1 MSLGS
6 DESFLL
12 ADEWSPY
19 NRRTLAEA
27 FPGTM
32 VFDLPGARCARVLV
46 RRVSRCLAH
55 LPLCLALAA
64 GGAWADDG
72 TDAAAPT
79 PAVGTVDAVTLG
91 PAAAPPLTEAIRLTE
106 LGKYFDLSEPPSQ
119 ALDKARDLSC
129 RAAALGHPEAVQ
141 RLGWIYFKGRGVA
154 ADEAVAA
161 TLFKWAGA
169 LGDTRAAGASR
180 AVGSHSE
187 VPAPCL
193 SRLGVTTLDALRARQ
208 RAAMPSARPTPSAV
222 IEQPVQFR
230 TTPAPAEQRRIVA
243 MVLQHARAFH
253 LDPRLVLAIVR
264 AESNFDAAALSP
276 KNAQGLM
283 QLIPDT
289 ARRFSVE
296 NAFDP
301 MENLKGGMAYVR
313 WLLAYYRGDVTLT
326 LAAYNA
332 GEGAVDRFRG
342 VPPYAETLSYVQ
354 RIRAFYP
361 FDRHPYETRALAAGE
376 RSWIVRDVATSGGAG
391 ATATTPSR

>member
-1 MSLGS
+1 MVS
-6 DESFLL
+6 DLTGT
-12 ADEWSPY
+12 
-19 NRRTLAEA
+19 RR
-27 FPGTM
+27 
-32 VFDLPGARCARVLV
+32 ARDRV
-46 RRVSRCLAH
+46 RRVPRCLARLPLC

-64 GGAWADDG
+64 GGAWAADGDDAPVVPPTVLSPQG
-72 TDAAAPT
+72 TAAPFVADTTDAGT
-79 PAVGTVDAVTLG
+79 PA
-91 PAAAPPLTEAIRLTE
+91 PAPSPASTAAPPLSEAVRLTE

-119 ALDKARDLSC
+119 DLDKARDLYC

-154 ADEAVAA
+154 ADEAIAA

-169 LGDTRAAGASR
+169 LGDSRAAGASR
-180 AVGSHSE
+180 AVGSPSE
-187 VPAPCL
+187 MPAPCL

-208 RAAMPSARPTPSAV
+208 RAATPAARPAPS
-222 IEQPVQFR
+222 
-230 TTPAPAEQRRIVA
+230 AEQRRIVG

-361 FDRHPYETRALAAGE
+361 FDRHPYDSRALAAGE
-376 RSWIVRDVATSGGAG
+376 RSWIVNDVAASSGAG
-391 ATATTPSR
+391 ATVTTRSR

>member
-1 MSLGS
+1 MVS
-6 DESFLL
+6 DLTGT
-12 ADEWSPY
+12 
-19 NRRTLAEA
+19 RR
-27 FPGTM
+27 
-32 VFDLPGARCARVLV
+32 ARDRV
-46 RRVSRCLAH
+46 RRVRLFRAH
-55 LPLCLALAA
+55 VPLCLALAA
-64 GGAWADDG
+64 GGAWAADG
-72 TDAAAPT
+72 DAAAVLPQPVLSRHHVLPAQNAVSPLDAATPFAADTADAGTPT
-79 PAVGTVDAVTLG
+79 TPT
-91 PAAAPPLTEAIRLTE
+91 PAAAPPLSEAVRLTE

-119 ALDKARDLSC
+119 DLDKARDLYC

-141 RLGWIYFKGRGVA
+141 RLGWLYFKGRGVA
-154 ADEAVAA
+154 TDEAVAA

-180 AVGSHSE
+180 AIGSLSE

-208 RAAMPSARPTPSAV
+208 RAATPTARPAPSAV

-354 RIRAFYP
+354 RIRALYP
-361 FDRHPYETRALAAGE
+361 FDRHPYDTRVLAAGE
-376 RSWIVRDVATSGGAG
+376 RSWIANDVAASSGAS
-391 ATATTPSR
+391 ATVTTRSR